1 MKIKKWNDIT
11 KFSKK
16 LRAENKKIVFTN
28 GCFDIIHAGHILYLE
43 EARSLGDVL
52 VIGLNSDKSVKRL
65 KGKDRPINSV
75 EDRALV
81 LSALSMVDYIV
92 VFEEDTPYKLIKN
105 IKPDILVKGG
115 DWSVEDII
123 GADIVLATGGVVKS
137 LSYKEGRSSSEII
150 SKMRKC

>member
-11 KFSKK
+11 KISKK

-81 LSALSMVDYIV
+81 LSALSMVDYVV